1 MKTGVRTVY
10 HCEHC
15 NKISLNKGAMTLH
28 EDKCKRNPV
37 NRSYCIGCKH
47 LTVEDIEYND
57 KPDKCDYDEFSPSV
71 RPRRRFICDIDNK
84 VMYHPKVRTFR
95 KEKRE
100 LIFSISQKP
109 MPNEVEE
116 CDNFEDKIPDFT
128 F

>member
-1 MKTGVRTVY
+1 MKTDVRTVY

-37 NRSYCIGCKH
+37 NRSYCIGCK
-47 LTVEDIEYND
+47 DIEYND
-57 KPDKCDYDEFSPSV
+57 KPDECDYDEFAPSV

-84 VMYHPKVRTFR
+84 VMYHPKVRTFS
-95 KEKRE
+95 KKKRE